1 VSYRLACLAA
11 ALVACFGGEAAA
23 QKAKDTLRASVY
35 QPIDVIDE
43 ILSPNP
49 ETALLAR
56 PVAETL
62 LYYDSDARKVEPL
75 LAASWKWVDDT
86 TLELTLRRDIKFH
99 DGSPFDADD
108 VVHVINYVVDPKE
121 TFRFKESRFGWL
133 AGAEKVDAYTV
144 RIRAAATRA
153 NALARLT
160 QGPPIYPSDVH
171 GAAASKIDFG
181 RRPVATGPYKV
192 ASFDSSGAV
201 LVKHT
206 PYAHGGTR
214 PAARIGRI
222 EVGSIGDGQTH
233 IARLLTGQQDFVY
246 NVELEQARS
255 LSARPDLKMA
265 VTPTIS
271 FATISFDVA
280 NRSGIGVFK
289 DTRVREAMLRAID
302 RGALRRALLP
312 KEMQDG
318 PMLSALCHPW
328 VTGCEHSLE
337 PPSYDPAR
345 AKRLLAEAGFA
356 DGFDLTLGSTTMTK
370 SVAEALAGQL
380 RAVGVRA
387 TVDAST
393 IGVWLK
399 KRAEGKF
406 ETTITMWDNA
416 GGAPDVEWTTNF
428 FFLGD
433 SSDYYQDPALLT
445 WTHEGASMMD
455 AAKRGA
461 VYRKL
466 FDHVI
471 AEHYAMPVM
480 ELPAIIVHHRDLV
493 FEGGHKK
500 PEGFE
505 FHRIR
510 WAN

>member
-1 VSYRLACLAA
+1 MAA
-11 ALVACFGGEAAA
+11 ALVGCFGGDALA

-75 LAASWKWVDDT
+75 LASSWKWIDDT
-86 TLELTLRRDIKFH
+86 TLELTLRRDVKFH
-99 DGSPFDADD
+99 DGSAFDADD
-108 VVHVINYVVDPKE
+108 VVHTINYVIDPKE

-133 AGAEKVDAYTV
+133 AGAEKVDAATV
-144 RIRAAATRA
+144 RIRAVRTQA

-171 GAAASKIDFG
+171 GGTAAKVDFG

-192 ASFDSSGAV
+192 ASFDAAAGAV
-201 LVKHT
+201 LVKHA
-206 PYAHGGTR
+206 PYAHGGAR
-214 PAARIGRI
+214 PAGHIGRI
-222 EVGSIGDGQTH
+222 EVGTVGDQQTH
-233 IARLLTGQQDFVY
+233 VARLITGEQDFVY
-246 NVELEQARS
+246 NVELELARS
-255 LSARPDLKMA
+255 LATRGEFMMA
-265 VTPTIS
+265 VRPTIS

-289 DTRVREAMLRAID
+289 DKRVREAMLSAID
-302 RGALRRALLP
+302 RPALRRALLP
-312 KEMQDG
+312 KELQDA
-318 PMLSALCHPW
+318 PMLSAICHPW
-328 VTGCEHSLE
+328 VTACENSLE
-337 PPSYDPAR
+337 PPGFDPAR
-345 AKRLLAEAGFA
+345 AKRLLAEAGLA
-356 DGFDLTLGSTTMTK
+356 GGFELTLGATTTTK

-387 TVDAST
+387 SVDAMT

-399 KRAEGKF
+399 KRAEGKL
-406 ETTITMWDNA
+406 ETIITMWDNA

-433 SSDYYQDPALLT
+433 SSDYYQDAALQA
-445 WTHEGASMMD
+445 WTHEGSGMMD

-471 AEHYAMPVM
+471 AEHYAMPVI
-480 ELPAIIVHHRDLV
+480 ELPAVIVHHRDVV